1 MTSDEVSE
9 FLSAVWS
16 IEVVPPPTEVPKSF
30 NLAAGQL
37 ASVAISRDEDDDKL
51 FLSGLT
57 WGIDAFSP
65 PNRPPKKPINARI
78 ETASVKPTLRRLFR
92 SNRCIVPASGYFEWK
107 QSAASSKKQPYFIHQ
122 KDGSE
127 MFFAGLWSPTRNES
141 PSSFVILTTEAKDH
155 LREVHNR
162 MPVILQSDD
171 ALQWVMGELE
181 LTGEVVT
188 EKIVTHGIAMTQV
201 STKVNNPKNNS
212 ADLLEPQSEIPGEQ
226 GIF

>member
-16 IEVVPPPTEVPKSF
+16 IEVVPPPAEVPRSF
-30 NLAAGQL
+30 NLTSSQL
-37 ASVAISRDEDDDKL
+37 ASVVTSRPEDDDRL

-65 PNRPPKKPINARI
+65 PNRPPIKPINARI
-78 ETASVKPTLRRLFR
+78 ETASVKPTFRQLFR
-92 SNRCIVPASGYFEWK
+92 SNHCIVPASGYFEWK
-107 QSAASSKKQPYFIHQ
+107 QSAPSSKKQPYFIHHQ
-122 KDGSE
+122 DGSE
-127 MFFAGLWSPTRNES
+127 MFLAGLWSPTRNES
-141 PSSFVILTTEAKDH
+141 PSSFVILTTESKDH
-155 LREVHNR
+155 LCEVHDR

-171 ALQWVMGELE
+171 ALKWVQGELE
-181 LTGEVVT
+181 LTSEVVT
-188 EKIVTHGIAMTQV
+188 KKIVTFGIVMTKV

-212 ADLLEPQSEIPGEQ
+212 ADLLEPVSEYLGEQ